1 MCQHSWVADLELSTV
16 VVRSDDPLVAAVD
29 GELVMLDARTSA
41 YFGLDGIGTR
51 IWELLE
57 EPRAV
62 DAVCSALVEEYEVDA
77 ERCRTEVLGFIGELV
92 EANLVEPA

>member
-1 MCQHSWVADLELSTV
+1 MTNLELSTV
-16 VVRSDDPLVAAVD
+16 VVRSNDPLVAAVD

-57 EPRAV
+57 HPLAV
-62 DAVCSALVEEYEVDA
+62 DSVCSALVEEYEVDA
-77 ERCRTEVLGFIGELV
+77 ERCRTEVLGFIDDLLD
-92 EANLVEPA
+92 ANLVEPV